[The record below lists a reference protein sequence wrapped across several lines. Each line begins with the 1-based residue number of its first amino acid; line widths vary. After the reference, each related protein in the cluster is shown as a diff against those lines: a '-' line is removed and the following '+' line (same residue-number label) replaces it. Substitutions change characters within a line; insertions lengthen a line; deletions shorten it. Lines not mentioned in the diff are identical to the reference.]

1 MKKIKQNNNVL
12 FFYDDSKK
20 WLMKVSRKQQ
30 FHTHV
35 GIIDHK
41 KVIGKEYGSAIKTN
55 KGKIIYLLEPTV
67 YDYVMKSQRS
77 TQIVY
82 PKDLGYI
89 AARTGLQSGQSI
101 VEIGTGSGSLTTF
114 LASIAKPRG
123 HVYTYDV
130 DENFMAI
137 ARKNIEKAGISKY
150 VTMEK
155 LDVKNIKKVPQ
166 TDVDMVVV
174 DLGDPWTV
182 VPQARKMLKGSGYFV
197 AICPTM
203 NQLEKLAS
211 ALREN
216 DFFDLEFT
224 EQIVRTIEAREGK
237 TRHSFRGIG
246 HTTYVAFARKVTT
259 PKDLRRVI
267 PRIESNDAPDEES
280 VEASEDEGLSG
291 VKK

>member
-1 MKKIKQNNNVL
+1 MKKIKQNSNVL

-89 AARTGLQSGQSI
+89 AARTGLQSGQTI

-114 LASIAKPRG
+114 LASIVKPRG

-137 ARKNIEKAGISKY
+137 AKKNIEKAGISKH

-155 LDVKNIKKVPQ
+155 LDIKNIKKVPQ

-259 PKDLRRVI
+259 PKDLRRAI
-267 PRIESNDAPDEES
+267 PRIEAKDVPDEES
-280 VEASEDEGLSG
+280 VEESEDEGLSG